1 MPEEKLSV
9 KREIIPGITG
19 SIEYD
24 NPFFTMPAILQPY
37 KVGMLS
43 YTASL
48 FATTIGYPLDSIKT
62 RMQTHYYKN
71 ALDCFKTTITTEGFK
86 GLFRGIVV
94 PLISTSVSRSA
105 TVSLYTEAKPVIAD
119 IIPQYELSWI
129 KSEDTRAFLNNFPIS
144 FASGAVA
151 GATVTLFACPFELTK
166 IFQQIIIVV
175 SRDSKLKLN
184 SDALPTKVHQV
195 ARDIV
200 KYEGWRGLYS
210 GYRYHITRDAF
221 SSGLFYSIYEFVKL
235 NFQDIT
241 RESHY
246 LNDSW
251 KNTIHAL
258 CVPFA
263 GAVSG
268 GITWLTVY
276 PLDTVKAK
284 YQRDVLN
291 NIMRVK
297 MGLKKKPIV
306 SKMLQVPRRDMY
318 KGLGPSITRSVC
330 VTMIFFSSFEF
341 LMTKIA

>member
-1 MPEEKLSV
+1 MPEEKLTA
-9 KREIIPGITG
+9 KRQIIPGITG
-19 SIEYD
+19 SIDYE
-24 NPFFTMPAILQPY
+24 NPFFTMPTILQPY

-48 FATTIGYPLDSIKT
+48 ISTTVGYPLDSIKT
-62 RMQTHYYKN
+62 RMQTHPYKN
-71 ALDCFKTTITTEGFK
+71 ALDCFKTTIATEGIN
-86 GLFRGIVV
+86 GLFRGIIV
-94 PLISTSVSRSA
+94 PLISTSVSRSV
-105 TVSLYTEAKPVIAD
+105 TVSLYTESKPFIANLT
-119 IIPQYELSWI
+119 PQFEFTWI
-129 KSEDTRAFLNNFPIS
+129 KSEEARAFLNNFPIS
-144 FASGAVA
+144 FASGAFA
-151 GATVTLFACPFELTK
+151 GAAVSLFACPFELTK

-184 SDALPTKVHQV
+184 ADALPTKVHQV

-200 KYEGWRGLYS
+200 KYEGWKGLYS
-210 GYRYHITRDAF
+210 GYRYHIIRDA
-221 SSGLFYSIYEFVKL
+221 SSAGLFYSIYETVKL
-235 NFQDIT
+235 NFQEMA
-241 RESHY
+241 RGSNY
-246 LNDSW
+246 LSDSW
-251 KNTIHAL
+251 KHAIHAL

-276 PLDTVKAK
+276 PLDTMKAK

-291 NIMRVK
+291 NIIRVK
-297 MGLKKKPIV
+297 MGLEKKPIV
-306 SKMLQVPRRDMY
+306 SKMFQLPRRDMY